1 MRQDNFQIDK
11 NRKNLELGV
20 KMDSFLKRA
29 TSAHFWLFSAKFHT
43 VFRKLE
49 YREKIPTPT
58 CKSLQKSWRSRCE
71 TLLMTR
77 WRNNQGRYRLIGISG
92 DVHAW
97 HMELPVQCILMSFVA
112 ITLD

>member
-1 MRQDNFQIDK
+1 
-11 NRKNLELGV
+11 
-20 KMDSFLKRA
+20 MDSFFEACYISTFLA
-29 TSAHFWLFSAKFHT
+29 SSAKFHT

-97 HMELPVQCILMSFVA
+97 HMELPVQCILMRFVA